1 MDNSDKI
8 VTSRREALGLASF
21 AVAGITVAGAAIAGP
36 AAASTMAADPK
47 RPTDAAL
54 ARAARLYAGEFG
66 GGRGAR

>member
-21 AVAGITVAGAAIAGP
+21 AVASAALAGP